1 MMAARQGRQ
10 LLGVDVGGTFTDF
23 LFWDGHQLRVEKRP
37 STPRNPEEAVLSG
50 IREMGWQPEEVVH
63 GSTVATNAL
72 LTRRGARTALVTT
85 KGFRDTLIIGRQER
99 PDIYALQPTKPPPLV
114 PDARRFEVCERT
126 ASDGSVIVPLDEA
139 DVSAVLDRVER
150 SRGEALAV
158 CLLFSFL
165 DPTHE
170 RRIAAEARR
179 RGMMVTVSHELLP
192 EHREYERT
200 STTVANAYVSPV
212 MGRYLGRLAEGL
224 RSEGGGGRLR
234 IMQSNG
240 GSIGAEQASK
250 EAVRTVLSGPAGGV
264 AGALRVGRAA
274 GHPTVIAFDMGG
286 TSTDVSFCRGEIG
299 ERADLTIGG
308 IPIRT
313 PTVDVHSVGAGGGSI
328 AWIDEGGALRVGP
341 QSAGAV
347 PGPAAYGH
355 GTTPTVTDAHIV
367 LSRLPVDRFLGG
379 AMPLHSDRAE
389 RAIASIAAPFSGDTR
404 RTARAVISVVNA
416 NMARALRLISVERG
430 QDPAEAALVAFGGAG
445 PLHAC
450 DLAEEL
456 GIGTVIVPQTPGV
469 LSAMGML
476 QADVVKDVEQGLVLY
491 LDPAVSGTVSEL
503 AQTFE
508 RLEQRARE
516 ALALEGYR
524 SRVRIERWADLRYA
538 GQSHELRVR
547 LGRGVAGSTIR
558 RAFALAHEERFGH
571 SDAGRAIEVVVARV
585 KARAPGFRVPLGTA
599 TQATGAAAPEQRT
612 SVIWDRS
619 RRTRVLP
626 RAAVGRRGIRG
637 PAVLTQ
643 MDTTVLVPPGWQAT
657 PQREGHLM
665 LRRRA

>member
-1 MMAARQGRQ
+1 
-10 LLGVDVGGTFTDF
+10 
-23 LFWDGHQLRVEKRP
+23 
-37 STPRNPEEAVLSG
+37 
-50 IREMGWQPEEVVH
+50 
-63 GSTVATNAL
+63 
-72 LTRRGARTALVTT
+72 
-85 KGFRDTLIIGRQER
+85 
-99 PDIYALQPTKPPPLV
+99 
-114 PDARRFEVCERT
+114 
-126 ASDGSVIVPLDEA
+126 
-139 DVSAVLDRVER
+139 
-150 SRGEALAV
+150 
-158 CLLFSFL
+158 
-165 DPTHE
+165 
-170 RRIAAEARR
+170 
-179 RGMMVTVSHELLP
+179 
-192 EHREYERT
+192 
-200 STTVANAYVSPV
+200 
-212 MGRYLGRLAEGL
+212 
-224 RSEGGGGRLR
+224 
-234 IMQSNG
+234 
-240 GSIGAEQASK
+240 
-250 EAVRTVLSGPAGGV
+250 
-264 AGALRVGRAA
+264 
-274 GHPTVIAFDMGG
+274 
-286 TSTDVSFCRGEIG
+286 
-299 ERADLTIGG
+299 
-308 IPIRT
+308 
-313 PTVDVHSVGAGGGSI
+313 
-328 AWIDEGGALRVGP
+328 
-341 QSAGAV
+341 
-347 PGPAAYGH
+347 
-355 GTTPTVTDAHIV
+355 
-367 LSRLPVDRFLGG
+367 
-379 AMPLHSDRAE
+379 
-389 RAIASIAAPFSGDTR
+389 
-404 RTARAVISVVNA
+404 
-416 NMARALRLISVERG
+416 MARALRLISVERG
-430 QDPAEAALVAFGGAG
+430 QDPAEASLVAFGGAG

-547 LGRGVAGSTIR
+547 LGRGVAGSTIG

-612 SVIWDRS
+612 IVIWDRP

>member
-1 MMAARQGRQ
+1 MVAARRGRQ

-23 LFWDGHQLRVEKRP
+23 LFWDGRQLHVEKRP

-50 IREMGWQPEEVVH
+50 IRETGWQPEEVVH

-114 PDARRFEVCERT
+114 PDGRRFEVYERV
-126 ASDGSVIVPLDEA
+126 AGNGSVIVPLDEA

-150 SRGEALAV
+150 SRAEALAV

-179 RGMMVTVSHELLP
+179 RGMTVTVSHELLP

-224 RSEGGGGRLR
+224 RVEGGGGRLR

-299 ERADLTIGG
+299 ERVDLTIGG

-347 PGPAAYGH
+347 PGPAAYGN

-379 AMPLHSDRAE
+379 AMALHSDRAE
-389 RAIASIAAPFSGDTR
+389 RAVASIAAPFGSDTR
-404 RTARAVISVVNA
+404 RTAQAVISVVNA

-476 QADVVKDVEQGLVLY
+476 QADVVKDVEQGLVLS
-491 LDPAVSGTVSEL
+491 LDPAVNGAVSEL
-503 AQTFE
+503 TQTFE
-508 RLEQRARE
+508 RLEQQARE

-547 LGRGVAGSTIR
+547 LGRGLAGSTIR

-571 SDAGRAIEVVVARV
+571 SDAERAIEVVVARV
-585 KARAPGFRVPLGTA
+585 KARAPGFRVPLGTT
-599 TQATGAAAPEQRT
+599 TQATDAAAEQRA
-612 SVIWDRS
+612 VVVWDRP

-657 PQREGHLM
+657 PQREGHLI
-665 LRRRA
+665 LRRRT

>member
-1 MMAARQGRQ
+1 MVAARRGRQ

-23 LFWDGHQLRVEKRP
+23 LFWDGRQLRVEKRP
-37 STPRNPEEAVLSG
+37 STPRNPEEAVLS
-50 IREMGWQPEEVVH
+50 GWQPEEVVH

-114 PDARRFEVCERT
+114 PDGRRFEVYERV
-126 ASDGSVIVPLDEA
+126 AGNGSVIVPLDEA

-150 SRGEALAV
+150 SRAEALAV

-179 RGMMVTVSHELLP
+179 RGMTVTVSHELLP

-224 RSEGGGGRLR
+224 RAEGGGGRLR

-347 PGPAAYGH
+347 PGPAAYGN

-379 AMPLHSDRAE
+379 AMALHSDRAE
-389 RAIASIAAPFSGDTR
+389 RAIASIAAPFGSDTR
-404 RTARAVISVVNA
+404 RTAQAVISVVNA

-456 GIGTVIVPQTPGV
+456 GIGTVIVPQAPGV

-491 LDPAVSGTVSEL
+491 LDPAVTGAVSEL
-503 AQTFE
+503 TQTFE
-508 RLEQRARE
+508 RLEQQARE

-547 LGRGVAGSTIR
+547 LGRGLAGSTIR

-571 SDAGRAIEVVVARV
+571 SDAERAIEVVVARI
-585 KARAPGFRVPLGTA
+585 KARAPGFRVPLGTTA
-599 TQATGAAAPEQRT
+599 QATDTAAAEQRA
-612 SVIWDRS
+612 VVVWDRP

-657 PQREGHLM
+657 PQREGHLI
-665 LRRRA
+665 LGRRT